1 MYIDIIGFL
10 SFKIYCSRNSC
21 WFIRIFHL
29 YSQSISRIRFIAM
42 SIVLMLLL
50 VPGFTQLTTALFVTS
65 VSAVH
70 VVVTSILH
78 FDTIPCA
85 VTGEFVVLADSAV
98 FARAMELAV
107 YTGTVKIRKGVTS
120 WSHFDYIAQWKLM
133 NNSLDIMNFLPVQTI
148 LDDGSAFGPFL
159 TIVET
164 WAVLGQNASLICGR
178 TNSFK
183 NIHKGK
189 LNTNLLTNF

>member
-1 MYIDIIGFL
+1 
-10 SFKIYCSRNSC
+10 
-21 WFIRIFHL
+21 
-29 YSQSISRIRFIAM
+29 
-42 SIVLMLLL
+42 MLLL

-120 WSHFDYIAQWKLM
+120 WSHFDYIAQWKLR
-133 NNSLDIMNFLPVQTI
+133 NNSLDIMNFFTSSDNPWRWKRLWAI
-148 LDDGSAFGPFL
+148 LDHCRNMGSPRPERISHL
-159 TIVET
+159 
-164 WAVLGQNASLICGR
+164 WKNKHL
-178 TNSFK
+178 
-183 NIHKGK
+183 NIHKSK
-189 LNTNLLTNF
+189 LNTDLLNPFLISMKNKNV

>member
-1 MYIDIIGFL
+1 
-10 SFKIYCSRNSC
+10 
-21 WFIRIFHL
+21 
-29 YSQSISRIRFIAM
+29 M

-120 WSHFDYIAQWKLM
+120 
-133 NNSLDIMNFLPVQTI
+133 
-148 LDDGSAFGPFL
+148 
-159 TIVET
+159 
-164 WAVLGQNASLICGR
+164 
-178 TNSFK
+178 
-183 NIHKGK
+183 
-189 LNTNLLTNF
+189 